1 MDAEDG
7 RENKR
12 VNLADDPS
20 SRAMVQIDL
29 HRLPR
34 EILLD
39 ILSRLPITSLIHFKT
54 TSHIGYGII
63 ADPRLPPMLRNR
75 VSDSN
80 PCLILFEYNVPR
92 RLCFVDSEGCSRRD
106 RKIDPPQHSE
116 VKNLVGSCNGLLC
129 VSYPIIDYLTFSAS
143 HETSSAFLRS

>member
-63 ADPRLPPMLRNR
+63 DDPRLPPMFRNR

-80 PCLILFEYNVPR
+80 PCLILFENNVPQ
-92 RLCFVDSEGCSRRD
+92 RLCFVDSEDCSRRV

-116 VKNLVGSCNGLLC
+116 VKNLVQGFKDQPFAAAVPSLC
-129 VSYPIIDYLTFSAS
+129 FPTYTVLSKGE
-143 HETSSAFLRS
+143 H